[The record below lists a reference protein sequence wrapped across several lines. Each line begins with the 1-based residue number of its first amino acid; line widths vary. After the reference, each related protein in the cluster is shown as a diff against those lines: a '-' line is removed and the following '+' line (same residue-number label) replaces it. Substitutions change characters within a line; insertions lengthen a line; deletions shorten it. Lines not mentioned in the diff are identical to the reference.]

1 MLVIPGDDVT
11 VGRAPDNQLVIP
23 ESSISPHHARLQRKV
38 QGWVLTDLGQ
48 TNGIWV
54 GVKRVTE
61 HQLSPGQ
68 LFRIG
73 GVALEFVDDGARPSD
88 LPTHKG
94 AVASDIGSR
103 TSVQGPSGIK
113 DPTMRDS
120 RPPSMSQEPLPERR
134 TVSRVPN
141 GTSSKRAGL
150 QSVVGSLLAMVVLG
164 FAITLGGYFALRWM
178 GRVRTGSRPSVS
190 AAVLRSLPTAT
201 AKPPPPEALLADRTV
216 TNIAEELRI
225 DVPNT
230 LRLVLPS
237 NALQTPTHVVVARA
251 TQQGTPFCNAT
262 NFAGSLFEIATASNP
277 VWSQPGTVELAVDV
291 DQLAKTHV
299 SSLAIGLMDPGKQE
313 WQLLPTE
320 YDSTQR
326 IARAQFWQP
335 GLLALFF
342 VRGVDSIAT
351 SEHFSMLL
359 EPEAISSNSAMPPR
373 AASALAQLESALKH
387 YRAMGYRVPNG
398 SLWVCAGR
406 ASMRHTRGP
415 TPAVHVSDLTK
426 PRSLALARSA
436 FVALWPAYL
445 NSHSVDGREFWFEAM
460 SNAIASHALGHRVQ
474 GSNPTLK
481 RLSSSLLA
489 EDGPSSPLFV
499 NLVARIIDQQ
509 VDLFRLWTD
518 TTHIMSEL
526 DTKPNSEG
534 QSRVL
539 PIDLALEQATHRN
552 LLDHYA
558 DLVKDR
564 ILNASGVAF
573 ESAPSERCSTLSTL
587 NADSNSGDV
596 QVEIPA
602 QYTARWAC
610 ISVIVP
616 QSRYRSIRIQ
626 WMGDAPPGLNL
637 RLLRLASGESRVTQL
652 VAARPERFDLENSET
667 LIVVGINSSMAQ
679 AASVTLHLEDATI
692 EAVMDP
698 ASPIVVRPGQ
708 IVSSTLQLAKI
719 PPELKNLDVEWDCGD
734 GSPKNKVHLTAGG
747 VVRSEQSHAWT
758 KIGAFTLRASV
769 FDADH
774 PSQEIGFAIRQV
786 TTQPVQ
792 LELSV
797 TDANPQAQDDVHLT
811 IRATGPLP
819 DALQYRIN
827 FGEGGEPLLTSSPEA
842 THRFAN
848 AGQYAV
854 SAELVTPQAPTEVIA
869 VSKIALSVRA
879 ADVPTPVVSPQATVP
894 PESSTSVQ

>member
-1 MLVIPGDDVT
+1 M
-11 VGRAPDNQLVIP
+11 
-23 ESSISPHHARLQRKV
+23 
-38 QGWVLTDLGQ
+38 LTDLGQ

-54 GVKRVTE
+54 GVKRVAE
-61 HQLSPGQ
+61 HPLSPGQ

-73 GVALEFVDDGARPSD
+73 GVALEFVDDGPQPSD
-88 LPTHKG
+88 LPAHEG
-94 AVASDIGSR
+94 AVASDIDSR
-103 TSVQGPSGIK
+103 TFVQDSSDIK

-120 RPPSMSQEPLPERR
+120 RPPSMSHEPLPEHRI
-134 TVSRVPN
+134 VSQVPN
-141 GTSSKRAGL
+141 GTSSNRSGFQRVAGW
-150 QSVVGSLLAMVVLG
+150 LLAMVVLG
-164 FAITLGGYFALRWM
+164 FAIALGGYFALRWM
-178 GRVRTGSRPSVS
+178 SSVRMGSRPPVS
-190 AAVLRSLPTAT
+190 AVVSRSLPTAT
-201 AKPPPPEALLADRTV
+201 ANPLPPEALLADRTV
-216 TNIAEELRI
+216 TNIAEELQVE
-225 DVPNT
+225 VPNT

-251 TQQGTPFCNAT
+251 SQQGRPFCNAA
-262 NFAGSLFEIATASNP
+262 NFAGSVFEIATASNP
-277 VWSQPGTVELAVDV
+277 VWSQPGSVELPVDV

-313 WQLLPTE
+313 WQFLPTE
-320 YDSTQR
+320 YDATQR

-351 SEHFSMLL
+351 SEHFSMLF
-359 EPEAISSNSAMPPR
+359 EPEATSSNSAAPPEKR
-373 AASALAQLESALKH
+373 AASALAQLESALTR
-387 YRAMGYRVPNG
+387 YRAMGYRVPKG

-406 ASMRHTRGP
+406 ASVRHTRGP
-415 TPAVHVSDLTK
+415 TPLVNVSDLTK
-426 PRSLALARSA
+426 PRSFALARSA

-445 NSHSVDGREFWFEAM
+445 DSRSVDGREFWFEAM
-460 SNAIASHALGHRVQ
+460 SNAMASHALGHHVQ
-474 GSNPTLK
+474 GSSPTLK

-489 EDGPSSPLFV
+489 EDGPSPPLFV

-539 PIDLALEQATHRN
+539 PIDLALEQATHRK

-558 DLVKDR
+558 DWVKDR
-564 ILNASGVAF
+564 LLNSPGVAF
-573 ESAPSERCSTLSTL
+573 ESAPSERCPTLSTL

-610 ISVIVP
+610 ISVVVP
-616 QSRYRSIRIQ
+616 PSRYRNVRIQ
-626 WMGDAPPGLNL
+626 WMGDALPGLDL

-652 VAARPERFDLENSET
+652 VAARPERFDSETSET
-667 LIVVGINSSMAQ
+667 LMVVGINSSMAQ
-679 AASVTLHLEDATI
+679 AARVSLHLEDATM
-692 EAVMDP
+692 ETVMDP
-698 ASPIVVRPGQ
+698 ASPTVARPGQ
-708 IVSSTLQLAKI
+708 IVSSALQLAKI
-719 PPELKNLDVEWDCGD
+719 PPELKSLDVEWDCGD
-734 GSPKNKVHLTAGG
+734 GSAKNRVHLTAGG

-774 PSQEIGFAIRQV
+774 PSQEIGFATRQV
-786 TTQPVQ
+786 TIQPVQ
-792 LELSV
+792 LELLV
-797 TDANPQAQDDVHLT
+797 TETNPRAQDDVHLT

-819 DALQYRIN
+819 DALQYRVN
-827 FGEGGEPLLTSSPEA
+827 FGEGGERLLTSLPET
-842 THRFAN
+842 THQFAN

-854 SAELVTPQAPTEVIA
+854 SAELVTPQAPTDVIA
-869 VSKIALSVRA
+869 TSKIVLTVKA
-879 ADVPTPVVSPQATVP
+879 ADVPTPVVSPQASAPV
-894 PESSTSVQ
+894 ESSASVQ